1 MNETLINMIVEV
13 VFALFALGGIYCL
26 TQISKR
32 LKAEIE
38 EGEANEFEELL
49 YMFVRAAEQMFKKD
63 DPTGDKRKAYVVER
77 LCELGVKITEEVN
90 ALIEAAV
97 FDLNL
102 EIGFMTEVDSGD
114 EVEEEKEE

>member
-1 MNETLINMIVEV
+1 MTDTIINLIVEV

-38 EGEANEFEELL
+38 SGDADEFEKML
-49 YMFVRAAEQMFKKD
+49 YKFVKAAEQMFKKD
-63 DPTGDKRKAYVVER
+63 DPTGEKRKAYVVER
-77 LCELGVKITEEVN
+77 LCELGIKITEEIN

-102 EIGFMTEVDSGD
+102 EVDFMEDIKSGD
-114 EVEEEKEE
+114 EVEE